1 MPSIV
6 SFIIFSIAL
15 AYILLILALVTRD
28 YILGMI
34 SGMAIF
40 IVGIYIAIYN
50 VESINTL
57 LTQGLAT
64 ISIMLGLFVFI
75 NASKEKIEELM

>member
-1 MPSIV
+1 MPV
-6 SFIIFSIAL
+6 MSFIIFSIAL
-15 AYILLILALVTRD
+15 AYILLVLALVTRD

-40 IVGIYIAIYN
+40 IVGIYTAIYN

-64 ISIMLGLFVFI
+64 ISICLGLFVFI

>member
-1 MPSIV
+1 MSVV

-15 AYILLILALVTRD
+15 AYILLVLALVTRD

-40 IVGIYIAIYN
+40 VVGIYIAIYN
-50 VESINTL
+50 VENINTL

>member
-1 MPSIV
+1 MQSVV

-15 AYILLILALVTRD
+15 AYLLLVLALITGD

-40 IVGIYIAIYN
+40 VVGIYIAIYN

>member
-1 MPSIV
+1 MQSIV
-6 SFIIFSIAL
+6 SFVIVSIVL
-15 AYILLILALVTRD
+15 AYLLLVVALITKD

-50 VESINTL
+50 VETINTL

>member
-1 MPSIV
+1 MQSVV
-6 SFIIFSIAL
+6 SFIIVSIAL
-15 AYILLILALVTRD
+15 AYILLVLALIMRD

-40 IVGIYIAIYN
+40 VVGIYIAIYN
-50 VESINTL
+50 VESIDTL